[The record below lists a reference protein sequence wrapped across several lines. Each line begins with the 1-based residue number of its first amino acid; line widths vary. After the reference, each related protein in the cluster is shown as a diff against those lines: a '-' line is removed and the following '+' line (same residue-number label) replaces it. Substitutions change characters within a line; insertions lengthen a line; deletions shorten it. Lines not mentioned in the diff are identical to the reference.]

1 MGWFALLAFKMCE
14 LTGFSSPSGDGL
26 VLIDCSKA
34 ENYFAFSSPGGVG
47 LVHFTRTILLS
58 SICFRPRVGMGWFG
72 WGICKEYFYGLFFV
86 PAWGWGGSVTFSF
99 QNTVPEI
106 FVPAWGWVGSHFLM
120 PLLKSLK
127 NFRPRLGLGWF
138 VIQKY
143 KFIKVMIFVPAWG
156 WVGSQLR
163 KMLES
168 AY

>member
-106 FVPAWGWVGSHFLM
+106 FVPAWGWVGSFRR
-120 PLLKSLK
+120 KS
-127 NFRPRLGLGWF
+127 NYSESDYFRPRLGMGWF
-138 VIQKY
+138 KT
-143 KFIKVMIFVPAWG
+143 
-156 WVGSQLR
+156 
-163 KMLES
+163 
-168 AY
+168 

>member
-86 PAWGWGGSVTFSF
+86 PAWGW
-99 QNTVPEI
+99 
-106 FVPAWGWVGSHFLM
+106 VGSFRR
-120 PLLKSLK
+120 KS
-127 NFRPRLGLGWF
+127 NYSESDYFRPRLGMGWF
-138 VIQKY
+138 KT
-143 KFIKVMIFVPAWG
+143 
-156 WVGSQLR
+156 
-163 KMLES
+163 
-168 AY
+168 